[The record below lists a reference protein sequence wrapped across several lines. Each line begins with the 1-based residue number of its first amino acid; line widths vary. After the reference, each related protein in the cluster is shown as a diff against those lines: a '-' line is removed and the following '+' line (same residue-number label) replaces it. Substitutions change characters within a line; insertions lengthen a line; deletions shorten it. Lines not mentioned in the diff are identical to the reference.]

1 MKKTPLTTIIL
12 TVVSVLA
19 LLITLFTLFI
29 TSVKADV
36 RYKEAKTVTDSTQ
49 WSAIQTIKEANG
61 NTNKRVDEIVDKQNT
76 KDAEILKTLQDIQ
89 KAQEAQN
96 KLWRAMF
103 QEFKQMQKYSI
114 ILDNQTTETQN
125 LKFR

>member
-19 LLITLFTLFI
+19 LSITLFTLFI

-61 NTNKRVDEIVDKQNT
+61 NTNKRVDVVVNKQNNVNV
-76 KDAEILKTLQDIQ
+76 EILQTLQEIQ
-89 KAQEAQN
+89 KTQEDQN

-114 ILDNQTTETQN
+114 ILDKSTTETKPLN
-125 LKFR
+125 FR

>member
-19 LLITLFTLFI
+19 LSITLFTLFI